1 MSTPRTT
8 GSPTTSRPRRARAR
22 WWRALAAAATA
33 SLTAVAAAVAPGAA
47 SAVTTGNGALVYSP
61 AAGTSFN
68 PEGGAP
74 AGTTYAKIVVLK
86 HNGSANGTQVVTF
99 DQLVL
104 QNGVQVYPI
113 YRSTNNGATWS
124 HVTDVN
130 PSATFPSLTRT
141 AQPFL
146 FEVSQ
151 TTGNLTAG
159 TLLLAGMI
167 MPADRSSSRLVVY
180 KSTNQGTSWSY
191 LSTIDTGGPAIYDP
205 SPTSTTTTVWEP
217 SLAIDAGGGL
227 VAYFSDER
235 QKANGVLQAVSYRR
249 STDGGQTW
257 GPLVNV
263 SAPTNSSDRPGMIT
277 VTKLPD
283 GRYLATFEVVNR
295 PSRSQNTA
303 PVYYKI
309 SPDGLSWGSTT
320 SIGSPV
326 QLANGRGIGSSPYVT
341 WVPTGGPKG
350 MVVIAS
356 KWSLDAS
363 GNIDGGQNLY
373 VNYNL
378 GDGAWERLPMAVTYD
393 ATDTQGGNF
402 SGFAQGIDVSVD
414 GRTLY
419 QATNVE
425 NPATQLN
432 DIRVGSIP
440 LDAQQYEAELATIND
455 ATIVNHVQAV
465 GGAKVGNINNGG
477 SYVQFTVRV
486 PAAGSYTLNVRY
498 ANGYG
503 STATHGVSVNGGSSS
518 SLSYPPTVDWGR
530 YLWAQ
535 KTVNLNAGVNTIRF
549 TKGTNFA
556 ELDHLEV
563 HRSTALD
570 PQFQVVNRNSGK
582 LLEVFSAATA
592 DGAAVGQWGPT
603 AHATQRWTLRP
614 ASGALQLVNLNSGK
628 LLEIPSAQTAD
639 GVDAVQWSS
648 TGHATQRWVA
658 ATSGGWWTFTN
669 ANSGKLL
676 EIDGC
681 STTDGA
687 VAQQWPANGYACQ
700 QWRLV
705 KESIQ

>member
-1 MSTPRTT
+1 MSFLTTQPGVHPRL
-8 GSPTTSRPRRARAR
+8 RRA
-22 WWRALAAAATA
+22 ALAVTAALALVVA
-33 SLTAVAAAVAPGAA
+33 SLTTAAPAQ
-47 SAVTTGNGALVYSP
+47 AVTTGNGALVFSP
-61 AAGTSFN
+61 AAGSSFN

-86 HNGSANGTQVVTF
+86 NSGTANGTQLVTF

-104 QNGVQVYPI
+104 QSGVQVYPI
-113 YRSTNNGATWS
+113 YRSTDNGTSWT

-130 PSATFPSLTRT
+130 PSATFPTLTRT

-146 FEVSQ
+146 FEVTQ
-151 TTGNLTAG
+151 TTGSLTAG

-191 LSTIDTGGPAIYDP
+191 LSTIDTGGPAVYDP
-205 SPTSTTTTVWEP
+205 SPSSTTSTVWEP
-217 SLAIDAGGGL
+217 SLAIDSSGGL

-235 QKANGVLQAVSYRR
+235 QKASNVLQAVSYRR
-249 STDGGQTW
+249 STDGGATW
-257 GPLVNV
+257 GSLVNV
-263 SAPTNSSDRPGMIT
+263 SAPTNKSDRPGMIT
-277 VTKLPD
+277 VTKLGD
-283 GRYLATFEVVNR
+283 GRYMATFEVVNR
-295 PSRSQNTA
+295 PSLSQNTA

-309 SPDGLSWGSTT
+309 SNDGLNWGSTT
-320 SIGSPV
+320 SIGTPIT
-326 QLANGRGIGSSPYVT
+326 LADGRGIGSSPYVK
-341 WVPTGGPKG
+341 WVPSGGPKG
-350 MVVIAS
+350 MVVVAS
-356 KWSLDAS
+356 KWSLTSS
-363 GNIDGGQNLY
+363 GAIDGGQNLY

-378 GDGAWERLPMAVTYD
+378 GDGPWERLPMAVTYD

-425 NPATQLN
+425 NLVTDLN

-455 ATIVNHVQAV
+455 ASLVTHAQAA
-465 GGAKVGNINNGG
+465 GGSKVGNINNAG

-498 ANGYG
+498 DNGFG
-503 STATHGVSVNGGSSS
+503 SAATHNVSVNGGSASS
-518 SLSYPPTVDWGR
+518 ISYPATVDWGR
-530 YLWAQ
+530 FAWAE
-535 KTVNLNAGVNTIRF
+535 KTVSLNAGTNTIRF

-556 ELDHLEV
+556 ELDQLQLW
-563 HRSTALD
+563 RSTALD
-570 PQFQVVNRNSGK
+570 PQFQIVNRSSSK
-582 LLEVFSAATA
+582 LLEIMSALTT
-592 DGAAVGQWGPT
+592 DGAAAGQWGPT
-603 AHATQRWTLRP
+603 GHATQRWTVHP
-614 ASGALQLVNLNSGK
+614 VSGSTVQLVNLNSGK

-639 GVDAVQWSS
+639 GVDAAQWGP
-648 TGHATQRWVA
+648 TGHATQNWNA

-676 EIDGC
+676 EIAGC
-681 STTDGA
+681 SAADGA
-687 VAQQWPANGYACQ
+687 VAQQWTANGANCQ
-700 QWRLV
+700 QWRLK
-705 KESIQ
+705 KEAIQ